1 MLNGQHTG
9 SRSIY
14 ILLLIYAAST
24 ATTTLP
30 CLAIILQTPLTSA
43 ETIAKGVVS
52 VTPEQRMLLL
62 TSYLPYVC
70 IPLLMVV
77 DMAGRVMKLV
87 TAGVGAENI
96 AKTK

>member
-1 MLNGQHTG
+1 
-9 SRSIY
+9 
-14 ILLLIYAAST
+14 
-24 ATTTLP
+24 
-30 CLAIILQTPLTSA
+30 
-43 ETIAKGVVS
+43 
-52 VTPEQRMLLL
+52 MLLL